1 MKGMLAIVGLVAFAT
16 ALFARAVDPIV
27 PPIAAALAVDPA
39 TVALLSTAFS
49 LPFAA
54 VQPILGPMADM
65 VGKTRI
71 MTICLFIAVAAAF
84 VGASATNFPI
94 LLLSRVVAGMAA
106 GGIFPLAL
114 AIIADNVPVHERQVV
129 LGRYLSTTI
138 AGNLLGFGLAGGVA
152 DLFGWRAVFVV
163 IGSCGAAALVA
174 AVIGFRNRFSELP
187 ARLDFK
193 SMFAGYRIIFANP
206 RAKVCFGAVFIEG
219 VAILGVFPYVAVL
232 LLARGETRSSI
243 AGLILAGFAIGG
255 MFYSAGVRLLLRRLR
270 PRRIMI
276 VGGAAAATALV
287 GAGLGLAWMADVAV
301 FALMGFGFYAL
312 HACIQVQAT
321 ELAPTAR
328 GASMSLHSFFFFLGQ
343 ATGPVLYGFGL
354 AHAGSLP
361 TLAIAAAIMALLGVV
376 CARLLGDRPEAT

>member
-114 AIIADNVPVHERQVV
+114 AIIADSVSVHERQVV

-163 IGSCGAAALVA
+163 IGSCGAAAFMA
-174 AVIGFRNRFSELP
+174 AVIGFRNRFNEAP
-187 ARLDFK
+187 ARLDLK
-193 SMFAGYRIIFANP
+193 SMFAGYPVIFANP
-206 RAKVCFGAVFIEG
+206 RAKVCYGAVFIEG

-243 AGLILAGFAIGG
+243 AGLI
-255 MFYSAGVRLLLRRLR
+255 
-270 PRRIMI
+270 
-276 VGGAAAATALV
+276 
-287 GAGLGLAWMADVAV
+287 
-301 FALMGFGFYAL
+301 
-312 HACIQVQAT
+312 
-321 ELAPTAR
+321 
-328 GASMSLHSFFFFLGQ
+328 
-343 ATGPVLYGFGL
+343 
-354 AHAGSLP
+354 
-361 TLAIAAAIMALLGVV
+361 
-376 CARLLGDRPEAT
+376 